1 MKLPIAPALAIAAI
15 AAMAACLLAGPTAAQ
30 TPTPSRGELLYS
42 THCIACHSEQMH
54 WRDKRVAVDWP
65 SLKVQV
71 ALWQGRALLAWSD
84 EDVTEVARFLND
96 TIYHYPVEGG
106 QRALALPVFAARR

>member
-1 MKLPIAPALAIAAI
+1 MTTRPLLVAACIAALAASAA
-15 AAMAACLLAGPTAAQ
+15 AQAPNPGPT
-30 TPTPSRGELLYS
+30 RGELLYG
-42 THCIACHSEQMH
+42 THCIACHREQMH

-71 ALWQGRALLAWSD
+71 ALWQGRALLGWSD

-96 TIYHYPVEGG
+96 TIYHYPVEAG
-106 QRALALPVFAARR
+106 QRALSLPDFLARR

>member
-1 MKLPIAPALAIAAI
+1 MKTRTLLMAGCIAALAAPCLAQNPAPAPPPAA
-15 AAMAACLLAGPTAAQ
+15 A
-30 TPTPSRGELLYS
+30 RGELLYG

-96 TIYHYPVEGG
+96 AIYHYPVEGG